1 MRGKPLNSFGLS
13 RKIVYEN
20 EEFALLQAALGIE
33 ENIENLR
40 YNKVVLATDADVD
53 GMHIRLLLLTFF
65 LQFFPELI
73 REGHLYIL
81 QTPLFR
87 VRTKKQTDYC
97 FDEEEKKAALQ
108 LLGKNSE
115 ITRFKGLGEISSHE
129 FKFMIGSDM
138 RLDPVL
144 MEEGR
149 GLSEMLSFYMGK
161 NTPDRQDYIINN
173 LREDVDRGD
182 GE

>member
-1 MRGKPLNSFGLS
+1 M
-13 RKIVYEN
+13 
-20 EEFALLQAALGIE
+20 
-33 ENIENLR
+33 
-40 YNKVVLATDADVD
+40 
-53 GMHIRLLLLTFF
+53 
-65 LQFFPELI
+65 
-73 REGHLYIL
+73 
-81 QTPLFR
+81 
-87 VRTKKQTDYC
+87 
-97 FDEEEKKAALQ
+97 
-108 LLGKNSE
+108 LGKNSE

-129 FKFMIGSDM
+129 FKFMIGAEM

-161 NTPDRQDYIINN
+161 NTPHRQEYIINN